1 MKYFLIFLFPCF
13 AFATELPPTPF
24 PIFLKSGFS
33 SVLDFDDIPS
43 QVVLGDPESFQVEKL
58 KRSIVI
64 KPLTPYATTNMF
76 VYFSKKKTR
85 LFILTASE
93 DANPTYYKSFKAPPA
108 PKPPIKKISRKT
120 QWTYKRGTKLV
131 SAWFDKKKDY
141 LTVDIKV
148 TAGTKA
154 AINPKWDWVR
164 LTYKNAAIT
173 PVKLWSE
180 RKAVQKDSSVRA
192 RFIFAKPNIPRDLKG
207 TTLIVPIHG
216 SIKPVGVPLRL
227 VKP

>member
-1 MKYFLIFLFPCF
+1 MKYLFIFLIPCF
-13 AFATELPPTPF
+13 AFAAELPSTPF

-43 QVVLGDPESFQVEKL
+43 QVVLGDAESFQVEKL

-64 KPLTPYATTNMF
+64 KPLSPYATTNMF
-76 VYFSKKKTR
+76 VYFRKKKTR

-93 DANPTYYKSFKAPPA
+93 DANPTYYKSFKTPPA
-108 PKPPIKKISRKT
+108 PKPATKRISQKT
-120 QWTYKRGTKLV
+120 KWIYKRGTRLI

-148 TAGTKA
+148 TAGRNS

-164 LTYKNAAIT
+164 LSFKNAAIT
-173 PVKLWSE
+173 PAKLWSE
-180 RKAVQKDSSVRA
+180 RKVVQKNSSVRA
-192 RFIFAKPNIPRDLKG
+192 RFIFAKPNIPRNLKG
-207 TTLIVPIHG
+207 TTLIVPVHG